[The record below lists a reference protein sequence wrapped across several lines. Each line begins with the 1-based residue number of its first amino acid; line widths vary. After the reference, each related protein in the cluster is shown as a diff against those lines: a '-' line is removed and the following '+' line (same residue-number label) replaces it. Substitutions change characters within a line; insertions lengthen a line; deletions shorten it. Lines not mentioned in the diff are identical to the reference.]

1 MIKRHFLAAVLF
13 VLSVPFSPV
22 QAQTQSVRVG
32 IDVDAGTLDPRLARD
47 TSAYRAIDLLYDGLV
62 RLSPDLK
69 PEPNLAQSWQNPDPK
84 TWVFKLRDGV
94 TFHDG
99 SPLTADDVVFTF
111 QTLLKPELN
120 APLRSLFT
128 PIAKVEAP
136 DPKTV
141 VFTLSTPYAPL
152 LTYLE
157 MGIVSKK
164 AVEGGADIGLKPVGT
179 GPMKLQRWDRGS
191 RMILEPNT
199 AYWGGTSRLKELQ
212 LIVIADPTA
221 RAQAFE
227 ARDLDLI
234 QSPLSPQDIK
244 RLQANA
250 NFSNAVIAGLGVTY
264 LNFNA
269 GDAGLADPKLR
280 RALAMLVDQKTIVG
294 DIYQGVDSVAS
305 SVLLPSSWAFAAG
318 VKQPAFDVAGAKKAI
333 EALGWR
339 MSGNTYAKDG
349 KKLSVVLSTHS
360 EDPNR
365 VQSVEYMQ
373 SVFQKAGVEVQV
385 RVTDWPAFSTN
396 YVQKSQHQV
405 ALLGWLNIVDPDRL
419 MYSQFHSKGSLNWGK
434 YVNPSLDKLLDEAR
448 EALDIN
454 LRKAAY
460 GKAAQIIA
468 DDVPYYVLSYQG
480 YQLFHSKALGTVRAN
495 PRGYLREVIAF
506 QKK

>member
-1 MIKRHFLAAVLF
+1 MIRRHLLAVIIL
-13 VLSVPFSPV
+13 VLSVPV
-22 QAQTQSVRVG
+22 GLAQAQTPTVRVG

-47 TSAYRAIDLLYDGLV
+47 TAAYRAVDLIYDGLV

-69 PEPNLAQSWQNPDPK
+69 AEPNLAQSWTNPDPK
-84 TWVFKLRDGV
+84 TWIFRLRDGV

-128 PIAKVEAP
+128 PIAKVEAR

-141 VFTLSTPYAPL
+141 VFTLSSPFAPL

-164 AVEGGADIGLKPVGT
+164 AVEGGVDIGLKPVGT
-179 GPMKLQRWDRGS
+179 GPMKLARWDRGS
-191 RMILEPNT
+191 RMILEPNPSHW
-199 AYWGGTSRLKELQ
+199 AGTSKLKELQ
-212 LIVIADPTA
+212 LVVISDNTA

-227 ARDLDLI
+227 AKDLDFI

-250 NFSNAVIAGLGVTY
+250 NFGNAITSGLGITY
-264 LNFNA
+264 LNFNVGEA
-269 GDAGLADPKLR
+269 VVADPKLR
-280 RALAMLVDQKTIVG
+280 NALAMLVDQKTIVG
-294 DIYQGVDSVAS
+294 DIYQGVDQVAS
-305 SVLLPSSWAFAAG
+305 SILLPSSWAYS
-318 VKQPAFDVAGAKKAI
+318 VSIKQPGFDVAGAKKAI
-333 EALGWR
+333 EALGWKLA
-339 MSGNTYAKDG
+339 GNTYVKDG

-365 VQSVEYMQ
+365 VQTVEYMQ
-373 SVFQKAGVEVQV
+373 SVFQKAGVETQV
-385 RVTDWPAFSTN
+385 RVTDWPAFSAN

-419 MYSQFHSKGSLNWGK
+419 MYSQFHSKGTLNWGK
-434 YVNPSLDKLLDEAR
+434 YNNPTLDKLLDDAR
-448 EALDIN
+448 EALDVN
-454 LRKAAY
+454 LRKTAY

-480 YQLFHSKALGTVRAN
+480 YQMFYSKALGVIKPN
-495 PRGYLREVIAF
+495 PRGYLRDLIAL

>member
-1 MIKRHFLAAVLF
+1 MIRRHLLAVVFF
-13 VLSVPFSPV
+13 VLSVPYSPAWA
-22 QAQTQSVRVG
+22 QAQTIRVG

-47 TSAYRAIDLLYDGLV
+47 TSAYRAIDLIYDGLV

-69 PEPNLAQSWQNPDPK
+69 PEPNLAQSWQNPDSK

-99 SPLTADDVVFTF
+99 APLTADDVVFTF
-111 QTLLKPELN
+111 QTLLKPETN

-136 DPKTV
+136 DQKTV
-141 VFTLSTPYAPL
+141 VFTLSSPYAPL
-152 LTYLE
+152 LSYLE
-157 MGIVSKK
+157 MGIVQKK
-164 AVEGGADIGLKPVGT
+164 AVEGGADIGLKPIGT
-179 GPMKLQRWDRGS
+179 GPMKLVRWDRGS
-191 RMILEPNT
+191 RMILEPNPG
-199 AYWGGTSRLKELQ
+199 YWAGASKLKELQ
-212 LIVIADPTA
+212 LIVISDNTA

-227 ARDLDLI
+227 AKDLDLI

-250 NFSNAVIAGLGVTY
+250 NFGNVVTSGLGITY

-269 GDAGLADPKLR
+269 GEAVVADPKLR

-294 DIYQGVDSVAS
+294 DIYQGVDRVAS
-305 SVLLPSSWAFAAG
+305 SILLPSSWAFSAS
-318 VKQPAFDVAGAKKAI
+318 VKQPTFNVAGAKKAI
-333 EALGWR
+333 EALGWKLA
-339 MSGNTYAKDG
+339 GNVYAKDG

-373 SVFQKAGVEVQV
+373 SVFQQAGVETQV

-396 YVQKSQHQV
+396 YVQKSQHQI

-419 MYSQFHSKGSLNWGK
+419 MYSQFHSKGTLNWGK
-434 YVNPSLDKLLDEAR
+434 YNNPALDKLLDDAR

-480 YQLFHSKALGTVRAN
+480 YQMFYSKSLGVVKGN
-495 PRGYLREVIAF
+495 PRGYLRDLIAL

>member
-1 MIKRHFLAAVLF
+1 MIGRRLLAVVFF
-13 VLSVPFSPV
+13 VLSVPYSLAGA
-22 QAQTQSVRVG
+22 QAQTVRVG

-47 TSAYRAIDLLYDGLV
+47 TSAYRAIDLIYDGLV

-69 PEPNLAQSWQNPDPK
+69 PEPNLAQSWQNPDSK

-99 SPLTADDVVFTF
+99 APLTADDVVFTF
-111 QTLLKPELN
+111 QTLLKPETN

-128 PIAKVEAP
+128 PIAKIEAP
-136 DPKTV
+136 DQKTV
-141 VFTLSTPYAPL
+141 VFTLSSPYAPL
-152 LTYLE
+152 LSYLE
-157 MGIVSKK
+157 MGIVQKK
-164 AVEGGADIGLKPVGT
+164 AVEGGADIGLKPIGT
-179 GPMKLQRWDRGS
+179 GPMKLVRWDRGS
-191 RMILEPNT
+191 RMILEPNPS
-199 AYWGGTSRLKELQ
+199 YWAGTSKLKELQ
-212 LIVIADPTA
+212 LIVISDNTA

-227 ARDLDLI
+227 AKDLDLI

-250 NFSNAVIAGLGVTY
+250 NFGNVVTSGLGITY

-269 GDAGLADPKLR
+269 GEAVVADPKLR

-294 DIYQGVDSVAS
+294 DIYQGVDRVAS
-305 SVLLPSSWAFAAG
+305 SILLPSSWAFSAS
-318 VKQPAFDVAGAKKAI
+318 VKQPTFDVAGAKKAI
-333 EALGWR
+333 EALGWKLA
-339 MSGNTYAKDG
+339 GNVYAKDG
-349 KKLSVVLSTHS
+349 KKLSVMLSTHS

-373 SVFQKAGVEVQV
+373 SVFQQAGVETQV

-396 YVQKSQHQV
+396 YVQKSQHQI

-419 MYSQFHSKGSLNWGK
+419 MYSQFHSKGTLNWGK
-434 YVNPSLDKLLDEAR
+434 YSNPVLDKLLDDAR

-480 YQLFHSKALGTVRAN
+480 YQMFYSKALGVVKGN
-495 PRGYLREVIAF
+495 PRGYLRDLIAL